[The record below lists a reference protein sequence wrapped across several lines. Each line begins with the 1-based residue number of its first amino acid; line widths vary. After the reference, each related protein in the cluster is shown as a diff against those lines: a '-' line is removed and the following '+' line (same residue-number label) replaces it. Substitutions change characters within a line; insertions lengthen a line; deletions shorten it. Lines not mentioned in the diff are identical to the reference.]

1 MAKPAFRWLVLL
13 AAALVI
19 IVAPVP
25 RRQAVPADRTIPIEA
40 SQFSFTPSTLTVN
53 PGDRVTLELRS
64 TDVVHGLYLDHYD
77 ISVAVDPGQVAT
89 LSFVADRPGSFRF
102 RCSVPCGDIHPFMIG
117 RLRVG
122 PNWLLIRAIALTLVV
137 TAWAIS
143 VGAPFRVP
151 PKEVIA

>member
-1 MAKPAFRWLVLL
+1 MVKPAFRWLALL

-25 RRQAVPADRTIPIEA
+25 RRQAVPADRTISVEA

-77 ISVAVDPGQVAT
+77 ISVAFDPGQVAT

-122 PNWLLIRAIALTLVV
+122 PNWLLIRAVGLTLIVA
-137 TAWAIS
+137 AWAIA
-143 VGAPFRVP
+143 VGAPSQIP
-151 PKEVIA
+151 AKETAA

>member
-1 MAKPAFRWLVLL
+1 MTKPALRWLVLL
-13 AAALVI
+13 AATLMI

-25 RRQAVPADRTIPIEA
+25 RRRTAPADRSIMVEA
-40 SQFSFTPSTLTVN
+40 STFSFTPSTLTVN

-64 TDVVHGLYLDHYD
+64 TDVVHGLYLDHYG

-122 PNWLLIRAIALTLVV
+122 PNWLLIRAIVLTLVV
-137 TAWAIS
+137 AAWAVS
-143 VGAPFRVP
+143 VGARSRTLPM
-151 PKEVIA
+151 EVIA